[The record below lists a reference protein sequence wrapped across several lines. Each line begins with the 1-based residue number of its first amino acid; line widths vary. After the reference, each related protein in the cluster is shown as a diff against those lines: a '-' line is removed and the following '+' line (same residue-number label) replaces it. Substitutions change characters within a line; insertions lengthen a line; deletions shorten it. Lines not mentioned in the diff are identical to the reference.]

1 MWIKHLRKLGGKSMS
16 KVVLDTSI
24 IVKSILLP
32 RKSLPKDIYERE
44 AKTHKKCKQLI
55 KFLNNEGIDVYLPK
69 VALVEVASVL
79 KRHGYPKIALQV
91 IESLSNSYNF
101 ISENEIFEYCL
112 NIALKTGA
120 SGFDCYFIAT
130 SLMLNAILI
139 TDDEKMNKHAN
150 STGLKSILIR
160 NKEFEEIEEILKE
173 TW

>member
-1 MWIKHLRKLGGKSMS
+1 MI
-16 KVVLDTSI
+16 KVVLDTSV

-32 RKSLPKDIYERE
+32 RKSLPKDIYDRE
-44 AKTHKKCKQLI
+44 IKTHNKCKQLI
-55 KFLNNEGIDVYLPK
+55 KFLNNEGINVYLPK

-101 ISENEIFEYCL
+101 VSENEIFEHSID
-112 NIALKTGA
+112 IALKTGA

-130 SLMLNAILI
+130 SSMLNAILI

-150 STGLKSILIR
+150 SIGLKSILIIE
-160 NKEFEEIEEILKE
+160 KEFKEIERILKND
-173 TW
+173 

>member
-1 MWIKHLRKLGGKSMS
+1 MKGKLKH
-16 KVVLDTSI
+16 T
-24 IVKSILLP
+24 
-32 RKSLPKDIYERE
+32 
-44 AKTHKKCKQLI
+44 KKCKQLI

-112 NIALKTGA
+112 NIALKTWA

-130 SLMLNAILI
+130 SLMLNAI
-139 TDDEKMNKHAN
+139 
-150 STGLKSILIR
+150 
-160 NKEFEEIEEILKE
+160 
-173 TW
+173 